1 MRGPTCAAARRS
13 IARLSA
19 PAIVLIAAVAAR
31 ALFTID
37 RPPARFWDTYSYVAV
52 SLQLRD
58 GHFPDI
64 GVRPIGYPL
73 FLAVTS
79 EDGTGDRR
87 SIRVQMVL
95 GALSSLLVLFSLDV
109 FVRRKWL
116 SLALAL
122 ATTTFVDLLYAEA
135 TLYSESL
142 CAFLVMCAVS
152 ALALSEATSE
162 RRWLGLATA
171 TAALS
176 LATIVRPV
184 FVVPLV
190 MLTVSL
196 PVLRL
201 RRCVSRREAAAPLVM
216 AAVMLGPYVM
226 WNAMKFG
233 TPNVA
238 VGPGTSLLNYV
249 GFPEVYD
256 DLPDRFSALRSMYRT
271 LGDSRPDRF
280 VGWWDAMPAADPAGY
295 PALSDVERDRVA
307 LRLAVPLLASTPAG
321 YLKVWLQTA
330 WHFLADVDVGP
341 GFYVDPEHMADGDS
355 DLSPA
360 IRIIATRVQ
369 AFWGSINWAFSIVG
383 ALLLP
388 VLVILV
394 GGARTRSLSFT
405 LLWLMLVATVVVS
418 TLIEPCPGQ
427 ARYRWPLQLPFVV
440 MTGWALAAS
449 LDLLPL
455 RSRTPNGEWYG
466 LR

>member
-1 MRGPTCAAARRS
+1 MTGHPRAAARRS
-13 IARLSA
+13 IARVSA
-19 PAIVLIAAVAAR
+19 PAIVLIAAVGAR

-58 GHFPDI
+58 GRFPDI

-73 FLAVTS
+73 FLAATS

-87 SIRVQMVL
+87 SVHVQMVL
-95 GALSSLLVLFSLDV
+95 GVLSSLLVFFSLDAL
-109 FVRRKWL
+109 VRRKWL

-142 CAFLVMCAVS
+142 CAFFVMCAVM
-152 ALALSEATSE
+152 AVALSDVTSE
-162 RRWLGLATA
+162 RRWLALAV
-171 TAALS
+171 AASSLA

-184 FVVPLV
+184 FLAPLV
-190 MLTVSL
+190 MLIVAMLVQGILQRVSM
-196 PVLRL
+196 
-201 RRCVSRREAAAPLVM
+201 REAAAPLLT
-216 AAVMLGPYVM
+216 AAVMLGPYVA
-226 WNAMKFG
+226 WNAVKFG

-256 DLPDRFSALRSMYRT
+256 DLPDRFSAWRSMYRT
-271 LGDSRPDRF
+271 LGDSRPERF
-280 VGWWDAMPAADPAGY
+280 VGWWDAMPAADPVGY

-321 YLKVWLQTA
+321 YLKVWLQTVR
-330 WHFLADVDVGP
+330 HFLADVDVGP

-355 DLSPA
+355 DLSPT

-369 AFWGSINWAFSIVG
+369 AFWGSINWVFSIAG

-388 VLVILV
+388 ALVILL
-394 GGARTRSLSFT
+394 GGAQSRSLSFT

-440 MTGWALAAS
+440 MTGWALAAAM
-449 LDLLPL
+449 DRWPL
-455 RSRTPNGEWYG
+455 RRRTAQGAWHG